1 MTTNKTD
8 PHQNK
13 QIVREFYELAFNDKR
28 PAEAVERYVGST
40 YIQHN
45 PQAPD
50 GAQAFTQFVS
60 GLASQFPDL
69 SIGIKRIVAEDD
81 IVVAHGLLKTSA
93 DDPGTVAADFF
104 RLDDGKIV
112 EHWDVLQPYP
122 DTSAND
128 HPMF

>member
-1 MTTNKTD
+1 MSSGRGRSPGDTGPREVRLDGTTAR
-8 PHQNK
+8 
-13 QIVREFYELAFNDKR
+13 VARR
-28 PAEAVERYVGST
+28 
-40 YIQHN
+40 
-45 PQAPD
+45 
-50 GAQAFTQFVS
+50 VS
-60 GLASQFPDL
+60 RASQFPDL
-69 SIGIKRIVAEDD
+69 RIDIKRIVAEED

-104 RLDDGKIV
+104 RLEDGKIV